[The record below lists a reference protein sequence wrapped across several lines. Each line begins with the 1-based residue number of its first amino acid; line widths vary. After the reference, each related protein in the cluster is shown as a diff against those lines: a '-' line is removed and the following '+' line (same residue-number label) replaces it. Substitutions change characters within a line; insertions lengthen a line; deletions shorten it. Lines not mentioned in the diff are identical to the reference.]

1 MKIEFELPQLTL
13 EKQIEGVVLA
23 TTEKAIEKY
32 HQNNAAKAWM
42 NLKEGAAYAG
52 VSYNS
57 FIRFRALGLRVC
69 EIDSIKRV
77 SKKEIDRFLNE
88 NSY

>member
-13 EKQIEGVVLA
+13 EKRIETV
-23 TTEKAIEKY
+23 TTGAMEKAIEKY
-32 HQNNAAKAWM
+32 YQKNATKEWM
-42 NLKEGAAYAG
+42 NLKEAAAYAG

-57 FIRFRALGLRVC
+57 FIRFRALGLKVC

-88 NSY
+88 NSF

>member
-1 MKIEFELPQLTL
+1 MKIAFELPQLTL
-13 EKQIEGVVLA
+13 EKQIEEVVLS

-32 HQNNAAKAWM
+32 HQKNAAKTWLS
-42 NLKEGAAYAG
+42 LKEGAAYAG

-57 FIRFRALGLRVC
+57 FIKFRALGLKVC

-77 SKKEIDRFLNE
+77 SKNEIDRFLNE